1 MAGAARAAVE
11 REIER
16 HRPEERALRT
26 EADGPRRT
34 FSEAERQAAFAEL
47 RAELDAIG
55 AGAVGLRLTADPAD
69 EAMGRYARG
78 VIEIALPNLARCGA
92 CYGTRSSM
100 RCGISARFPTAIG
113 KCSPHG
119 LDASDIRT
127 RYADRSEEARIEE
140 AVAEAYRRWSE
151 NRLETDAHC
160 GTASYVSAAS
170 GNRQDGRWRPAT
182 LRCFPALLATIN
194 SISLQTSV

>member
-1 MAGAARAAVE
+1 MRSVLRHEIVHALRDLCALSDGDWEVLAARAW
-11 REIER
+11 
-16 HRPEERALRT
+16 
-26 EADGPRRT
+26 
-34 FSEAERQAAFAEL
+34 
-47 RAELDAIG
+47 
-55 AGAVGLRLTADPAD
+55 
-69 EAMGRYARG
+69 
-78 VIEIALPNLARCGA
+78 
-92 CYGTRSSM
+92 
-100 RCGISARFPTAIG
+100 
-113 KCSPHG
+113 G
-119 LDASDIRT
+119 LDTSDIRT

-160 GTASYVSAAS
+160 GTASYASAAS